1 MVGAV
6 ALYVAERHGLYQR
19 QPEATLAAPG
29 DLRFDLAFVD
39 PFERHHVD
47 LDGEARRPS
56 GLDTAQHLVE
66 IAPAGDRAEP
76 IRVPA
81 VEADVYPADPAFAE
95 ASGHRSELGPVGR
108 HGDLVQP
115 LAEVATDRL
124 DESQDVAPDERLS
137 ARQADAPHATI
148 DEYAGKVSQFFQC
161 QQIGLGQELHMFGH
175 AVAAAKIAPVG
186 HRQADVGDPAAEAVD
201 QSWRRTHHGV
211 PVHPL
216 LP

>member
-6 ALYVAERHGLYQR
+6 ALYVAERHGLDQR

-29 DLRFDLAFVD
+29 DHRFDLAFVD

-81 VEADVYPADPAFAE
+81 VGADVYQAE
-95 ASGHRSELGPVGR
+95 SRKRV
-108 HGDLVQP
+108 VW
-115 LAEVATDRL
+115 
-124 DESQDVAPDERLS
+124 
-137 ARQADAPHATI
+137 
-148 DEYAGKVSQFFQC
+148 GKR
-161 QQIGLGQELHMFGH
+161 G
-175 AVAAAKIAPVG
+175 
-186 HRQADVGDPAAEAVD
+186 
-201 QSWRRTHHGV
+201 
-211 PVHPL
+211 
-216 LP
+216 